1 MYKAIH
7 SYPFYRLVTT
17 MYQANDHT
25 NKNLILEPL
34 SCVLR
39 IILLHYKEKGTK
51 ISIVDNGIS
60 YNSPSVV
67 QGFFRSWYGDKRE
80 DLHNLCSPLIYFTK
94 WYPKENDFFKGLYKE
109 CENGF
114 IVLKDVY
121 DKHSTIH
128 HTINH
133 YLSILKGETSED
145 ISESDLQCASENP
158 VIGHLQH
165 IWSAD
170 EITLVV
176 HLLALIKDQSEGCSE
191 VYIRNLEDLL
201 ESKET
206 YVHEYILE
214 IVSGY

>member
-7 SYPFYRLVTT
+7 SYPFYRLMTT

-94 WYPKENDFFKGLYKE
+94 WYPKDNDFFKGLYKE

-145 ISESDLQCASENP
+145 IPESVLQETPENP

-176 HLLALIKDQSEGCSE
+176 HLLSLIKDQSDGSE
-191 VYIRNLEDLL
+191 VYIRNLEDILD
-201 ESKET
+201 SKET

>member
-1 MYKAIH
+1 M
-7 SYPFYRLVTT
+7 TT

-94 WYPKENDFFKGLYKE
+94 WYPKDNDFFKGLYKE

-145 ISESDLQCASENP
+145 IPESVLQETPENP

-176 HLLALIKDQSEGCSE
+176 HLLSLIKDQSDGSE
-191 VYIRNLEDLL
+191 VYIRNLEDILD
-201 ESKET
+201 SKET

>member
-7 SYPFYRLVTT
+7 SYPFYRLMAT

-67 QGFFRSWYGDKRE
+67 QGFFGSWYGDKRE

-109 CENGF
+109 CEKGF

-145 ISESDLQCASENP
+145 IPESVLQETPENP

-170 EITLVV
+170 EITLVF
-176 HLLALIKDQSEGCSE
+176 HFLSLIKDQSEGSD
-191 VYIRNLEDLL
+191 VYIRNLEDILD
-201 ESKET
+201 SKDR
-206 YVHEYILE
+206 YVHEYIIE